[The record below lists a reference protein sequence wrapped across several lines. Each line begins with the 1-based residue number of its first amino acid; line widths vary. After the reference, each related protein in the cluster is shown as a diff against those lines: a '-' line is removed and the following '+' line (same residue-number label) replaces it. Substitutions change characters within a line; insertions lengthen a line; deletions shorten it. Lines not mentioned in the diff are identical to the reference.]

1 LRAELALDDVRRDLE
16 RKRALVLSAVVST
29 SEWERIQ
36 NGHRSAQ
43 AQADAARAQEASR
56 AWELRA
62 ATAAL
67 RMAEAQLAN
76 NRALVKHKEAALRQ
90 ARTDLDRTF
99 IRAPVT
105 GTVINRSV
113 SQGQTVAAS
122 LQAPTL
128 FTIAQDLTRMQVHA
142 SVVEADVGRIATG
155 QRATFTVDAH
165 PGRLFTGEVAQIRMA
180 PQVVQNVVTYIVVIS
195 VENADAALFPGMT
208 ANLRVVVA
216 EKDGIL
222 RVPNTALRFRPA
234 DAPPLDANSSAT
246 AGPGVP
252 GRVFVLGSSGE
263 PVEVPLRLGA
273 TDGRIT
279 EVLAGE
285 LVEGQAV
292 LTGTARATSRAERTS
307 WIPAKLRLL

>member
-1 LRAELALDDVRRDLE
+1 
-16 RKRALVLSAVVST
+16 
-29 SEWERIQ
+29 
-36 NGHRSAQ
+36 
-43 AQADAARAQEASR
+43 
-56 AWELRA
+56 
-62 ATAAL
+62 
-67 RMAEAQLAN
+67 MAEAQLAN

-234 DAPPLDANSSAT
+234 DAPPLDANLSAT